1 MNKSAIVSE
10 SLKILCQILANPLMK
25 NDKLAIIWS
34 PVDCEP
40 ILACVVSLLLYI
52 TINNNFHLDLA

>member
-1 MNKSAIVSE
+1 MNKAAIVSE

-40 ILACVVSLLLYI
+40 ILACVVSLL
-52 TINNNFHLDLA
+52 